1 LSENWTIT
9 ASDGT
14 LYTVVTDVTTTYWAV
29 ITGAVTDEILGSFF
43 SPGFTV
49 EQARADLQT
58 KTTAQGL
65 YAVTGY
71 PTQSFPQLS
80 TTSYIV
86 DLTLEAPG
94 FRNYPLQVTIP
105 VNAIFPV
112 SAPPTAM
119 RRLPVRLQGRVIQDS
134 TGLPVTGALVL
145 TVDNPSPPSPPPP
158 PPIPHTM
165 LLRSPLYSSHAAA
178 ATVQAV
184 TLATVGSASLTQGAP
199 AGATTLTLTTTA
211 GLSGGDLVQISTPS
225 AVLMEYGPVLSLG
238 PQAGQVTLATP
249 LNRSYG
255 AGAATHVT
263 FVTATASGAAA
274 SLLLDADAGDSVV
287 VADQLM
293 SGGTLAIDVGTPAVE
308 YHELGAIAD
317 GNGYYGVNGVGRV
330 VELFL
335 QASSSGV
342 PVSWVIEYDNATN
355 VVDFRI

>member
-1 LSENWTIT
+1 LSATWTI
-9 ASDGT
+9 SGIDGQ
-14 LYTVVTDVTTTYWAV
+14 LYTVVTNVTTTYWAV

-43 SPGFTV
+43 SPAFTV

-94 FRNYPLQVTIP
+94 FRDSSLQVMIP
-105 VNAIFPV
+105 VNASFPI

-119 RRLPVRLQGRVIQDS
+119 RRLPVRLQGRVVQDS
-134 TGLPVTGALVL
+134 TGLPVAGALVL
-145 TVDNPSPPSPPPP
+145 TVDNPNPPSPPPP

-165 LLRSPLYSSHAAA
+165 LLRSPLYSAHAASS
-178 ATVQAV
+178 TVQPV
-184 TLATVGSASLTQGAP
+184 TLTNVGSANLTQAAP

-211 GLSGGDLVQISTPS
+211 GLSGSAFLQIRTPS
-225 AVLMEYGPVLSLG
+225 AVLVEYMQVLSLG
-238 PQAGQVTLATP
+238 PQAGQVTLANP

-255 AGAATHVT
+255 AGAAAQVN
-263 FVTATASGAAA
+263 FVTATASG
-274 SLLLDADAGDSVV
+274 SPEHLLLDADAGDGVI
-287 VADQLM
+287 VADQLLTG
-293 SGGTLAIDVGTPAVE
+293 STLAINAGSPTVE
-308 YHELGAIAD
+308 YHELGAVAD
-317 GNGYYGVNGVGRV
+317 GNGYYAVNGVGRV
-330 VELFL
+330 VEIFL
-335 QASSSGV
+335 QVNASGV

-355 VVDFRI
+355 VVDFRV